1 MRRNALIAV
10 LLLASAAC
18 GAPSS
23 SGPDPKNELPFGY
36 VDLPNPGETVEREMP
51 ARGWALDDAG
61 VAEVRIFL
69 DNHFVARTTL
79 TEPRP
84 DVSKAYPKYARGT
97 EVHGWAVLVPLG
109 ADTSVGPHTILVQAI
124 DKQGASRDIG
134 TVNVT
139 LAAKK

>member
-1 MRRNALIAV
+1 MF
-10 LLLASAAC
+10 LLASAGC
-18 GAPSS
+18 RMLST

-36 VDLPNPGETVEREMP
+36 VDLPAEGGKVERDMP

-61 VAEVRIFL
+61 VTEVRIFL
-69 DNHFVARTTL
+69 DNHFVARATL

-84 DVSKAYPKYARGT
+84 DVIKAYPKYARGT

-109 ADTSVGPHTILVQAI
+109 GDAPVGPHTILVQAI
-124 DKQGASRDIG
+124 DTQGASRDIG
-134 TVNVT
+134 TKNVT